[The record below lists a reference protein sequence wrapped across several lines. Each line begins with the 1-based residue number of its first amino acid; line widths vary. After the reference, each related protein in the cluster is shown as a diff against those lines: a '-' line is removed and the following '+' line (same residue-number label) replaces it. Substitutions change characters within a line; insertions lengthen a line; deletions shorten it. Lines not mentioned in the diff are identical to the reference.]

1 MSHFHDDW
9 RPSPEL
15 LAAYFDGELAG
26 RPDLDLLRHRVHDWL
41 RRHPEA
47 VAEFGEY
54 RQLDRFWHET
64 APSDPGPAAW
74 QRLEARIA
82 RTPIAAGARPRASSA
97 RYWAAALLATAAG
110 IAIAVWLG
118 TTYDGTSKLAHPQ
131 TIQPPLPPDEIEIF
145 PVATADEIAILH
157 VEGADTQTL
166 VVGVLPVQGA
176 LELAGPGDVAFTS
189 VQPDIRDNM
198 MPHVRIGGAERPL
211 IWAPVAQEDR

>member
-1 MSHFHDDW
+1 MSHSRDDW
-9 RPSPEL
+9 RPEPEL

-26 RPDLDLLRHRVHDWL
+26 RADLDVLARRVQAWL

-47 VAEFGEY
+47 VAELADY
-54 RQLDRFWHET
+54 RRLDRLWQET
-64 APSDPGPAAW
+64 APADPGADTW
-74 QRLEARIA
+74 HQLEARIA
-82 RTPIAAGARPRASSA
+82 RAPTVSAARPRRSSA
-97 RYWAAALLATAAG
+97 GYWAAALLSTAAG
-110 IAIAVWLG
+110 VTLAIWLG
-118 TTYDGTSKLAHPQ
+118 LTYDGTPKLARPQ
-131 TIQPPLPPDEIEIF
+131 PIRPAPAADNMDVF

-176 LELAGPGDVAFTS
+176 LELAGPGEVAFTS
-189 VQPDIRDNM
+189 VQPDLRDNM